1 MSREPAVT
9 GDLALSVKDVW
20 KRFRK
25 ARLRRNYTTLKSLF
39 LGRASESSRAIQYR
53 DVLQG
58 VTIQMPRG
66 QAWGLIGPN
75 GSGKS
80 TLLKLLTGIYRPD
93 RGRIEKFGKIASLIE
108 LGAGFHPDFS
118 GRENVILNGI
128 MLGMSKR
135 EVLNRFDEIVAF
147 SELAEFIDEPVR
159 TYSTGM
165 YMRLAFSIAV
175 HVDPDILLLDEIL
188 AVGDEA
194 FGRKC
199 RDRIRSFHEHG
210 KTLLMVSHDLY
221 AIDSYCSRAM
231 RLETGRIVD
240 EGPAREVT
248 ARYRA
253 EVERRQREGAAVA
266 AAGGAATA

>member
-1 MSREPAVT
+1 M
-9 GDLALSVKDVW
+9 ALSDLGRASAGAAIVVQDVW

-25 ARLRRNYTTLKSLF
+25 ARLRRNHTTLKSLL
-39 LGRASESSRAIQYR
+39 LGRASASSRDIQYR
-53 DVLQG
+53 DALRG
-58 VTIQMPRG
+58 VTLEMPRG
-66 QAWGLIGPN
+66 ATWGLIGPN

-93 RGRIEKFGKIASLIE
+93 RGRIEKHGSIASLIE

-128 MLGMSKR
+128 VLGMSKR
-135 EVLNRFDEIVAF
+135 QVLDRFDEIVAF
-147 SELAEFIDEPVR
+147 SELGEFIDEPVR

-165 YMRLAFSIAV
+165 YMRLAFSVAV

-188 AVGDEA
+188 SVGDEA

-199 RDRIRSFHEHG
+199 RERIQSFHERG
-210 KTLLMVSHDLY
+210 KTLLMVSHDLG
-221 AIDSYCSRAM
+221 AIESYCSRAV
-231 RLETGRIVD
+231 RLEDGRVLD
-240 EGPAREVT
+240 EGPAGEVT

-253 EVERRQREGAAVA
+253 DVDRRQRESQAAP
-266 AAGGAATA
+266 AAGVP